1 MRRAPAGVERAAD
14 PAMAL
19 PLAMCQPAPMRADG
33 RGKLL
38 MACALLALPV
48 VALLSESLLGGLVLS
63 QSDALLAFQPWK
75 SVAPADY
82 RPENPLLLDQA
93 LLMRPWLDYAAER
106 VQAGELPLW
115 NPYNFCGQPLTAAVT
130 GATYWPL
137 HFAYYLRPTP
147 HFFAWSAALRLLA
160 AGVFT
165 LLFLRSLRLSLGS
178 SLVGACAFMLCGF
191 SIAWLNH
198 PHFNAAL
205 CLPLVLWQLERLSLR
220 PSLSRAATLAVCLAL
235 PMLSGHLQ
243 TCLHVLLLA
252 AAYALY
258 RVRAETPNPALGTR
272 GLGLA
277 GLAALGA
284 LALAAPQWVPFV
296 EYYAASQGK
305 DLLAA
310 LDTVTDFPRGQA
322 LAFLFAPEAF
332 GSPHTHDY
340 VGPTGF
346 NVNHNE
352 FVGGFVSRTALM
364 LAVFGLVTAWR
375 KQPARFF
382 AVALVGAALVAYK
395 IPPFFEAARAVPVL
409 GSTKLMRLLLI
420 VAFAACVLAAF
431 GLEHLRRRHPRASR
445 GLVAA
450 SFALVA
456 LDLVLWGRGYNPAIE
471 ADLIAPETE
480 VSRFLA
486 RETEPYRVL
495 GVDNTTFLPNANL
508 FHRVPMV
515 SGYDSIEYRPL
526 VELVSRLSTD
536 PVAGF
541 EEMFAAAGIA
551 EPESGFIKEI
561 LFFDRREALPLASLL
576 GVKYYLSEVSLPSP
590 LVEREEVRG
599 PLRVFENPNVLPR
612 AFVARDWRVVE
623 DGAERVAEL
632 GSATV
637 DPRIVVLE
645 SPPPAGLE
653 HTSTA
658 PGTVRLTSY
667 EPRRITLSADMDAA
681 GWVVLA
687 DTWDPG
693 WRATVDG
700 EPLRIH
706 RVDHAL
712 RGLLLEPGGHEIELL
727 YDPASTRWSLWLS
740 FLAGLLCLLGWF
752 RGALRKSP

>member
-1 MRRAPAGVERAAD
+1 
-14 PAMAL
+14 MAL
-19 PLAMCQPAPMRADG
+19 PEGMCHSAPMRADG

-48 VALLSESLLGGLVLS
+48 VALLSESLWGGLVLS

-75 SVAPADY
+75 SVAPAGY

-106 VQAGELPLW
+106 MRSGELPLW

-137 HFAYYLRPTP
+137 HFLYYLQPTP
-147 HFFAWSAALRLLA
+147 HFFAWSAAVRLLA

-205 CLPLVLWQLERLSLR
+205 CLPLILWQIERLSLKPTPGR
-220 PSLSRAATLAVCLAL
+220 TATLGVCLAL

-243 TCLHVLLLA
+243 TCLHVLLVG

-258 RVRAETPNPALGTR
+258 RVRAGTPGLATRSNPALGAR
-272 GLGLA
+272 GLGLTALA
-277 GLAALGA
+277 GVAA

-305 DLLAA
+305 ELLAA

-322 LAFLFAPEAF
+322 LSFLVAPEAF

-340 VGPTGF
+340 TGPTGF

-352 FVGGFVSRTALM
+352 FVGGFISR
-364 LAVFGLVTAWR
+364 
-375 KQPARFF
+375 
-382 AVALVGAALVAYK
+382 AALVLAAFGLATGWRKRSSSFFATALLVAGLIAYK
-395 IPPFFEAARAVPVL
+395 IPPFYEAARLVPVL

-431 GLEHLRRRHPRASR
+431 GLEHLRRRNPKASHA
-445 GLVAA
+445 LVAA

-471 ADLIAPETE
+471 LDKIAPETE

-486 RETEPYRVL
+486 REPEPYRVL

-526 VELVSRLSTD
+526 VELVSQLSTN

-541 EEMFAAAGIA
+541 EEIFAAAGIE
-551 EPESGFIKEI
+551 EPDSGFIKEI
-561 LFFDRREALPLASLL
+561 AFFDRREALPLASLL
-576 GVKYYLSEVSLPSP
+576 GVKYFLSEVSLPAP
-590 LVEREEVRG
+590 LLRRDEVPG
-599 PLRVFENPNVLPR
+599 PLGVFENPDVLPR

-623 DGAERVAEL
+623 DGDERVATL
-632 GSATV
+632 GSAAL
-637 DPRIVVLE
+637 DPRVVLLE
-645 SPPPAGLE
+645 SPPREGLA
-653 HTSTA
+653 HTSSPPGVVRITA
-658 PGTVRLTSY
+658 Y
-667 EPRRITLSADMDAA
+667 EPRRIALTANMDAA

-693 WRATVDG
+693 WKATANG
-700 EPLRIH
+700 EPLPIH

-712 RGLLLEPGGHEIELL
+712 RGLLLEPGESELEL
-727 YDPASTRWSLWLS
+727 VYDPATTRWSLRLS
-740 FLAGLLCLLGWF
+740 LLTGLLCALGWI
-752 RGALRKSP
+752 RGALRKSH